1 MGFIM
6 PTIRKFIKVLH
17 QFRNTIITRVFQ
29 SILSFYPLSNLFF
42 GVGLFFLCIV
52 MYLYR
57 TEVIRQSIL
66 PADSNPFYVKV
77 TALREQLFW
86 DCVETYPERVKQRM
100 YTIFNSTDHYLIS
113 CYLVVMT
120 GYCVGLPPV
129 LGEHMMHAVA
139 MTLDPYFLIQ
149 IVDAAGREYFMYPP
163 HWFPFNEVLCQERAW
178 MFNNKFRDL
187 VPPPLP
193 CGFQHQARLL
203 LTQMFIELYQNNLI
217 GSNEMRIFG
226 ENLNYGGRMRIR

>member
-1 MGFIM
+1 ME
-6 PTIRKFIKVLH
+6 
-17 QFRNTIITRVFQ
+17 
-29 SILSFYPLSNLFF
+29 SYP
-42 GVGLFFLCIV
+42 
-52 MYLYR
+52 
-57 TEVIRQSIL
+57 
-66 PADSNPFYVKV
+66 D
-77 TALREQLFW
+77 
-86 DCVETYPERVKQRM
+86 RVKQRV
-100 YTIFNSTDHYLIS
+100 YTIFNSTDRYLVY
-113 CYLVVMT
+113 CYLAVMT
-120 GYCVGLPPV
+120 GYCAGLPPV

-149 IVDAAGREYFMYPP
+149 IVDAGREYFMYPP
-163 HWFPFNEVLCQERAW
+163 YWFPSNEVLCQERAW